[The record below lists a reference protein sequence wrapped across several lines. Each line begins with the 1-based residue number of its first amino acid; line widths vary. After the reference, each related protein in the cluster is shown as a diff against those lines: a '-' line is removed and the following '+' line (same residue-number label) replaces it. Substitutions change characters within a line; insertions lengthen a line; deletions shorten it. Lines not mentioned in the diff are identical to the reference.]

1 MIIVDLIKELMD
13 QQNKSVEDMVI
24 LTKLTYREI
33 YNIVAYDVIPNPE
46 NAKIILGVLGVNL
59 EDVLTLY

>member
-24 LTKLTYREI
+24 LTKLTYEEI
-33 YNIVAYDVIPNPE
+33 HNIITYNIIPNPI
-46 NAKIILGVLGVNL
+46 NAKK
-59 EDVLTLY
+59 Y